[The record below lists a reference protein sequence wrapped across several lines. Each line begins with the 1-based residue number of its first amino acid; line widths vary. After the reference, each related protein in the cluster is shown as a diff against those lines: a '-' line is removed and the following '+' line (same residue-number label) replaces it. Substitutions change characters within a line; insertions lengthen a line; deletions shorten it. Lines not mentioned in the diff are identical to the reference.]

1 MSAALEATLRSGAHA
16 LALDL
21 SEAQIAQLLEFI
33 GLLRKY
39 RRRQPINGVIITIS
53 ISDLLTLSPEDELLR
68 DPDGTLAVR
77 LCNFELLRR
86 LD

>member
-1 MSAALEATLRSGAHA
+1 MKLVSLPPKQLAHFACNSPPQNAAGHA
-16 LALDL
+16 L
-21 SEAQIAQLLEFI
+21 
-33 GLLRKY
+33 R
-39 RRRQPINGVIITIS
+39 P
-53 ISDLLTLSPEDELLR
+53 LSPEDELLR